1 MTETTLTEK
10 VRKAG
15 KVGAARASGSSRS
28 QLRQRFWRWHFFAG
42 LLVVPF
48 VILLATTGSIY
59 ILKPQIDA
67 FEEQR
72 IHQRSI
78 TITQDQA
85 PLEASVLLEGL
96 LANHPQAN
104 LSQYTL
110 AKPDDRTVEIELKHS
125 ASEGSSARVGATAV
139 TYWVD
144 QYSGEVLAYKVS
156 EKRFLYMVKKL
167 HSELLAGNNG
177 SYVVELVASW
187 TIILLIT
194 GLYLWVSSAGFSLPK
209 LFRIDWSN
217 QTLRWRHLH
226 GVLGLVIAL
235 PLFLILMSGLPWTQ
249 LWGSNYKSVISKLGW
264 DGPGQ
269 EWFVTLQ
276 SAAPSGVDL
285 DALDGGLWEISD
297 ADETDNS
304 VTDSIPLGQIAIS
317 HIAAKEEVRSLV
329 PPVNVIPPKPNNGV
343 WTVRSMPADRSQRVT
358 LHYDQYS
365 GDQIMRIGFENHH
378 PFERFVS
385 SGISFHEG
393 ALFGWLNQALV
404 LLTAISTIALSV
416 LGFVIWWRRRPK
428 NELSAP
434 PKAQCPLS
442 ISFISA
448 IVALGIFLP
457 AAGIS
462 MLVVA
467 VLEFVWARFW
477 IARPALEV

>member
-1 MTETTLTEK
+1 MTETAIDQTAVTEK
-10 VRKAG
+10 A
-15 KVGAARASGSSRS
+15 GAARAVGSGRS
-28 QLRQRFWRWHFFAG
+28 LLRQRFWRWHFFAG

-48 VILLATTGSIY
+48 VVLLATTGSIY

-72 IHQRSI
+72 IHQRS
-78 TITQDQA
+78 TVTKDQA
-85 PLEASVLLEGL
+85 LLDANTLLTGL
-96 LANHPQAN
+96 LLDYPQAS

-110 AKPDDRTVEIELKHS
+110 AKPGDRTVEVELKH
-125 ASEGSSARVGATAV
+125 ASPEGSSTGATAV

-144 QYSGEVLAYKVS
+144 QYSGEVLAHKAS
-156 EKRFLYMVKKL
+156 EKRFLYVVKKL
-167 HSELLAGNNG
+167 HSELLGGNYG
-177 SYVVELVASW
+177 SYIVELVASW

-194 GLYLWVSSAGFSLPK
+194 GVYLWVSSTGFSLPK
-209 LFRIDWSN
+209 LFRIEWRN
-217 QTLRWRHLH
+217 QTLRWRHFH

-276 SAAPSGVDL
+276 SAAPEGVDL
-285 DALDGGLWEISD
+285 NALDGGLWEIRDSD
-297 ADETDNS
+297 DVDRELVNS
-304 VTDSIPLGQIAIS
+304 VSSGQVSISQIAS
-317 HIAAKEEVRSLV
+317 KQEVRYLV
-329 PPVNVIPPKPNNGV
+329 PPVNIAPPKPNNGV

-365 GDQIMRIGFENHH
+365 GDQIMRVGFENHH

-393 ALFGWLNQALV
+393 ALFGWVNQVLV
-404 LLTAISTIALSV
+404 LLTAVSTIALSV
-416 LGFVIWWRRRPK
+416 LGVVIWWRRRPK
-428 NELSAP
+428 NELAAP
-434 PKAQCPLS
+434 PKAQRPLP
-442 ISFISA
+442 ILLVFA
-448 IVALGIFLP
+448 IVALGVFLP

-462 MLVVA
+462 MLLVV
-467 VLEFVWARFW
+467 VLEFIWARFR
-477 IARPALEV
+477 AGGPALKV